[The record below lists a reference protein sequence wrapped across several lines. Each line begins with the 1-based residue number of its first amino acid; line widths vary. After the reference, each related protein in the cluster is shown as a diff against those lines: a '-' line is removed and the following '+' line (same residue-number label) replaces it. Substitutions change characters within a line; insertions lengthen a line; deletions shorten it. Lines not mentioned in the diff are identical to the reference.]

1 MRHVAIGVLVEGPLV
16 PGAARAATATPK
28 PRRVSAAPGK

>member
-1 MRHVAIGVLVEGPLV
+1 MRHVATGVLVEGPLV
-16 PGAARAATATPK
+16 PGAGRAATATPT

>member
-1 MRHVAIGVLVEGPLV
+1 MRHVATGVLVEGPLV
-16 PGAARAATATPK
+16 PGAGRAATLK